1 MKPTGGSRD
10 VKPILLCLFLVFAR
24 DRIADRIADSP
35 LPHRGKKFE
44 FPPPASRLLCFQNN
58 YLFCVVVIGCRAIS
72 QDSVGLSP
80 YKNIVYISLTFVS
93 FIFLLFAANTCSE
106 HARTAAYF
114 IIESIY

>member
-1 MKPTGGSRD
+1 MRGAVEMVRIGSRT
-10 VKPILLCLFLVFAR
+10 PPLSTGAHEFIASANLLRAF
-24 DRIADRIADSP
+24 
-35 LPHRGKKFE
+35 
-44 FPPPASRLLCFQNN
+44 CFVHSSFK
-58 YLFCVVVIGCRAIS
+58 LSFCVVVFVS

-93 FIFLLFAANTCSE
+93 FIYLLFAANTCSE